1 MSKRTTLRHIG
12 EMVILLSLF
21 FTNAAFAD
29 DSENRL
35 NAYKG
40 NKLIPQEVNI
50 TTINAASSES
60 VDVAVF
66 TPDTLSWVMSTKKDI
81 LVDKYGDVNSLE
93 FPPGALLHNYQIGP
107 QLWSAWDQNYGQDF
121 LDFLSLVSRGEI
133 TGTNLTK
140 EEADAMRQQVL
151 DAMVSSGGYFALYE
165 PTASYRLNA
174 AGLNLSDMSSVV
186 KLDNLYNL
194 SPAEFANIKD
204 YARLANYSINLAE
217 VVSGSFS
224 GSEDLSNHN
233 FAQMNISGVSGITAT
248 QLVNSKGW
256 FATGSFPGVNLSS
269 EQYATFKN
277 TLQESLPEGE
287 SAVIR
292 VDGVE
297 TIITR

>member
-1 MSKRTTLRHIG
+1 MLP
-12 EMVILLSLF
+12 LF

-60 VDVAVF
+60 IDVAVF
-66 TPDTLSWVMSTKKDI
+66 TSDTLSWVMSTKKDI
-81 LVDKYGDVNSLE
+81 LVDKYGDIDSLE
-93 FPPGALLHNYQIGP
+93 FPSGALLHNFQIGP

-151 DAMVSSGGYFALYE
+151 DAMLSSGGYFALYE
-165 PTASYRLNA
+165 PTASYKLDA
-174 AGLNLSDMSSVV
+174 AGLDLSKMSNRNCV
-186 KLDNLYNL
+186 KLDTLCNL
-194 SPAEFANIKD
+194 SPTEFANIKE
-204 YARLANYSINLAE
+204 YARLNNYSVNLAE
-217 VVSGSFS
+217 VVSGVFT

-233 FAQMNISGVSGITAT
+233 FAMIDISGISGITAT